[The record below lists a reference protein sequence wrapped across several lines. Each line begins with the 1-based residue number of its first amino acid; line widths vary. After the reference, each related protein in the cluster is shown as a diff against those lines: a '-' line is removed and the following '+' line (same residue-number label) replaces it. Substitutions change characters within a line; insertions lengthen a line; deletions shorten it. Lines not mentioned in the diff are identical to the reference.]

1 MPLSGTTQRA
11 HIIHAAP
18 DALFIRPIFGLLQR
32 KRILPVVGRGA
43 TVKAEAAP
51 VKGLDLLLTVLLI
64 AKARRQ
70 RVVVLSVDGSVLAK
84 LSRIKVIVRI
94 AADAIYR

>member
-1 MPLSGTTQRA
+1 MPLSSTTQRA
-11 HIIHAAP
+11 HIVNAAP
-18 DALFIRPIFGLLQR
+18 DSLVISPFFRLLQR
-32 KRILPVVGRGA
+32 QRILPVVGRGA
-43 TVKAEAAP
+43 PVMAKATSI
-51 VKGLDLLLTVLLI
+51 KGLDLLLTVLLI
-64 AKARRQ
+64 AKARRH